1 MVRFVV
7 PRAQSA
13 LASTPAPLTNS
24 GTMAATLTTPYGPV
38 AGVTLTFSSGGTDIC
53 SALTSASGTASC
65 GGLGDEVTLVLNDGY
80 TVRFA
85 GSPQYARASARGAP

>member
-53 SALTSASGTASC
+53 
-65 GGLGDEVTLVLNDGY
+65 GGLGDEVTLVLNDSY

-85 GSPQYARASARGAP
+85 GSPQYARASAHGAP